1 MEPYIKSIHVI
12 SKYKTSLVIF
22 TRDLRIHD
30 NYVIEIAGNSSENLI
45 GCFIFTNKQIDK
57 TKNKYYSDFSF
68 NFMLESLEDLSRTI
82 NLHYFENEIPI
93 SILKKIDAI
102 FIASDYTKYAKLRQ
116 SKLETLCK
124 ANNINFIMIDNHLL
138 EYPMATRTPIGAY
151 QKYTPYYN
159 AADKNY
165 KPIIVKSQR
174 FKSKFIIIDKDAM
187 KMKHKCENPYTN
199 PKFPQEIF
207 GGREAFFKMLK
218 GTDFSSYEKTRND
231 PTQSTTRMSAYIKF
245 GCVSVREVYE
255 MFKQVEGVIKQLW
268 WREFYYNIAIGF
280 PHTTEGE
287 SLKTQYDAITWEN
300 KKSYIDA
307 WKKGETGY
315 DFVDAGMLQ
324 LKYTGFMHNR
334 LRLVTANFLIKD
346 LHVDWRIGER
356 HFANYLI
363 DYDPIVNNGNWQW
376 CSGSGADSQPY
387 FRIFNPET
395 QMKTHDP
402 QEIYV
407 KYYLYSRFE
416 NDSRKNVKKI
426 IDHDK
431 EKKKTIEYYAKA
443 LK

>member
-1 MEPYIKSIHVI
+1 MESYIKSLKPIE
-12 SKYKTSLVIF
+12 SKYKKSLIIF

-30 NYVIEIAGNSSENLI
+30 NYVIEVAGQSTTQLI

-57 TKNKYYSDFSF
+57 SKNKYYSDFSF
-68 NFMLESLEDLSRTI
+68 NFMLESLKDLSATI
-82 NLHYFENEIPI
+82 PIHYFENEIPN
-93 SILKKIDAI
+93 SILKQIDAI
-102 FIASDYTKYAKLRQ
+102 FMASDYTKYAKIRQ
-116 SKLETLCK
+116 AKLEQLCK
-124 ANNINFIMIDNHLL
+124 VHGINFVMVDNHLL
-138 EYPMATRTPIGAY
+138 EYPLATRTVNGAY
-151 QKYTPYYN
+151 QKYTPYYTTAN
-159 AADKNY
+159 AKY

-174 FKSKFIIIDKDAM
+174 FKSKFIVVDKSLINH
-187 KMKHKCENPYTN
+187 KHKCDNPYIN
-199 PKFPQEIF
+199 PKFSQEIF
-207 GGREAFFKMLK
+207 GGRSMFFKMLNH
-218 GTDFSSYEKTRND
+218 TNFNNYEKTRND

-245 GCVSVREVYE
+245 GCVSIREVYE
-255 MFKQVEGVIKQLW
+255 MYKHVEGIIKQLW

-280 PHTTEGE
+280 PHTTEGA
-287 SLKTQYDAITWEN
+287 SLKTQYDDIEWEN
-300 KKSYIDA
+300 KKSYIEA
-307 WKKGETGY
+307 WKNGETGY
-315 DFVDAGMLQ
+315 NFVDAGMSQ

-376 CSGSGADSQPY
+376 CSGGGADSQPY

-407 KYYLYSRFE
+407 KYFLSNLNR
-416 NDSRKNVKKI
+416 VKI
-426 IDHDK
+426 VDHDK